1 MTKMTEQQRLE
12 QLRDL
17 CLTGIEDTGD
27 AIDWVQSLLK
37 MAGFMTMVAV
47 HDHLEEGETMN
58 KDTFFA
64 LAVRE
69 LNDSYD
75 QAVASK
81 ETFYAMNRMT
91 GRQE

>member
-1 MTKMTEQQRLE
+1 MTQMTEKQRLE
-12 QLRDL
+12 ALRDL
-17 CLTGIEDTGD
+17 CLTGIDDTGD

-37 MAGFMTMVAV
+37 MAGFMAMVAV
-47 HDHLEEGETMN
+47 HGHLKEGESMN
-58 KDTFFA
+58 KDVFFA

-81 ETFYAMNRMT
+81 ETFHAMMKMT
-91 GRQE
+91 GGE